1 MMPLPTAAP
10 PARSWAEYGIE
21 ALGLAV
27 FMAGVGWC
35 ATLLEAPGSML
46 HQALRPWPG
55 LRRGLL
61 CLAVGGLAWALAESG
76 WGRRSG
82 AHLNP
87 AVTLA
92 FYCLGRIG
100 GRDALG
106 YGLAQAVGA
115 VAGLALVASQL
126 HMDFSGP
133 PIQFLLLGPRLPG
146 LAGLAGAFAVEA
158 GTAYFLLL
166 LVLAGADWPALARLG
181 ARPVAAL
188 LVFYMWVAV
197 PISGFG
203 MNPARALASALLA
216 HSYASL
222 WLYLCAPPLG
232 MLLAAGTYG
241 PARRHLMGVL
251 GRNAFVPGPTALPPR
266 APVVG
271 VIP

>member
-1 MMPLPTAAP
+1 MLMAPTP
-10 PARSWAEYGIE
+10 PARSWPEYGIE
-21 ALGLAV
+21 AAGLAV
-27 FMAGVGWC
+27 FVAGVGLC

-46 HQALRPWPG
+46 HQALQPWAG

-61 CLAVGGLAWALAESG
+61 CLAVGILALLLAESG

-92 FYCLGRIG
+92 FYYLGRIS

-106 YGLAQAVGA
+106 YGLAQALGA
-115 VAGLALVASQL
+115 VAGLAVVASQL

-146 LAGLAGAFAVEA
+146 LGGLVAAFGVEA
-158 GTAYFLLL
+158 GTAYFLML
-166 LVLAGADWPALARLG
+166 LVLAGADWPALARHG

-216 HSYASL
+216 RSYASL

-232 MLLAAGTYG
+232 MLLAAGNYG
-241 PARRHLMGVL
+241 PARRYLVSVL
-251 GRNAFVPGPTALPPR
+251 RRGGAGPEPSVALVPCAPP
-266 APVVG
+266 VG
-271 VIP
+271 LIP

>member
-1 MMPLPTAAP
+1 MLTPTAPP

-21 ALGLAV
+21 ALGLAL
-27 FMAGVGWC
+27 FMVGVGWC
-35 ATLLEAPGSML
+35 ATLLEAPGAML
-46 HQALRPWPG
+46 HQALQPWPG

-61 CLAVGGLAWALAESG
+61 CLAVGGLALGLAESG
-76 WGRRSG
+76 LCRRSG
-82 AHLNP
+82 GHLNP

-92 FYCLGRIG
+92 FYYLGRIS
-100 GRDALG
+100 GRDAVC

-115 VAGLALVASQL
+115 VTGLAVVASQL

-146 LAGLAGAFAVEA
+146 LVGVAAAFLVEV

-166 LVLAGADWPALARLG
+166 LVLAGADWPALARHG

-188 LVFYMWVAV
+188 LVFYMWVAMPV
-197 PISGFG
+197 SGFG

-216 HSYASL
+216 HSYAGL
-222 WLYLCAPPLG
+222 WLYVCAPPLG

-241 PARRHLMGVL
+241 PGRRHLAGWLRQDAVA
-251 GRNAFVPGPTALPPR
+251 RAPAPAFPPR
-266 APVVG
+266 APAIG
-271 VIP
+271 MIP